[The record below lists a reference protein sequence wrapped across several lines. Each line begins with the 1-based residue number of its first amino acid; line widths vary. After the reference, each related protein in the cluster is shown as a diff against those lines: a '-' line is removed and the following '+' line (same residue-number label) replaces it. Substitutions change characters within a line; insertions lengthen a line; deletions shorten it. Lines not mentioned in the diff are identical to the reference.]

1 MRSDGGEAINRWFN
15 GATITTL
22 RVGEQ
27 PHLLSHPSE
36 MFVLVVICIRAWLQW
51 LNTYQ
56 FINITTA
63 GVDTDS

>member
-1 MRSDGGEAINRWFN
+1 MRSDGGEAFNSWFN
-15 GATITTL
+15 GSKITTL

-27 PHLLSHPSE
+27 PRLQV
-36 MFVLVVICIRAWLQW
+36 FVPVVICIRAWLQW

>member
-1 MRSDGGEAINRWFN
+1 MVEKQSIDGSMVQRSLYSEGGRTASS
-15 GATITTL
+15 L
-22 RVGEQ
+22 R
-27 PHLLSHPSE
+27 HPSE